1 MQGGRKEK
9 TDQERDQMCRQDFK
23 GREGP
28 AGSHDSRVPKNLK
41 TPLAQHQH
49 RRKGEGTGG
58 ETQTNEGRMLLG
70 RSCRRSPTSL
80 DLESPRRHFQTQL

>member
-9 TDQERDQMCRQDFK
+9 TDQERDQMYRQDFK

-41 TPLAQHQH
+41 TP
-49 RRKGEGTGG
+49 
-58 ETQTNEGRMLLG
+58 
-70 RSCRRSPTSL
+70 
-80 DLESPRRHFQTQL
+80 